1 MPSPDLTRDTLSE
14 VRESTV
20 HPVLPEDTDTVAE
33 RRKVGLN
40 HAKGSVDRP
49 EDEEDDEEVVHV
61 PETLKVCATSLF
73 RCRDRNRHQT
83 DQHDITTPTGTS
95 SKVGEDETHEPEIVD
110 GREAG
115 KIVPVSNGVDP
126 GEEDNGPSDKLV
138 EGDVL
143 VKGDYVV

>member
-1 MPSPDLTRDTLSE
+1 MSSPDFTRDTLSE
-14 VRESTV
+14 VRKSTV

-40 HAKGSVDRP
+40 HAKGSVDGP
-49 EDEEDDEEVVHV
+49 EDEEDNEEVVHV
-61 PETLKVCATSLF
+61 PEAFKVCATSLF
-73 RCRDRNRHQT
+73 RCRECDGHQT

-95 SKVGEDETHEPEIVD
+95 SKVGEDEAHESEVVD
-110 GREAG
+110 GREPG
-115 KIVPVSNGVDP
+115 KIVPMGNGVDP

-138 EGDVL
+138 KGDVL